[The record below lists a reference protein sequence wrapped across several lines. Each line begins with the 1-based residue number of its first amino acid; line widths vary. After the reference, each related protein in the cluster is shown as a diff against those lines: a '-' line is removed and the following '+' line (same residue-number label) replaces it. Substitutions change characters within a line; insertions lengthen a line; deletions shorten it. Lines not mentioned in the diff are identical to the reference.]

1 VPVPGLCCLGKEAS
15 QRGMVSSRSRAVDLF
30 QIERLTT
37 SAAQRLGWTRAWQGG
52 GRGEERKGEAR
63 SCAWLSILGRR
74 KLHLD
79 FTLTHSL
86 SLSLFLSLSLHALL
100 SERLTA
106 GQFCLPPP
114 VEYSKQRP
122 RASFIFILSPCSSR
136 PPRFQPSLF
145 KSSKSPPLPTPNWP
159 PRQIADSSL
168 VSPKARGYCTLHK
181 IAGVILQ
188 PLSSLRALHSPGD
201 FLQGPAVNTA
211 RRRQVHLSPGH
222 ATVAATFL

>member
-1 VPVPGLCCLGKEAS
+1 VQHNGWAGRERGRGVAGERRGKER
-15 QRGMVSSRSRAVDLF
+15 RGVVH
-30 QIERLTT
+30 
-37 SAAQRLGWTRAWQGG
+37 
-52 GRGEERKGEAR
+52 GRVF
-63 SCAWLSILGRR
+63 W
-74 KLHLD
+74 D
-79 FTLTHSL
+79 DTNFTLTSLLSLSSL
-86 SLSLFLSLSLHALL
+86 SLSLFLHALL

-122 RASFIFILSPCSSR
+122 RASFIFILPPCSSR
-136 PPRFQPSLF
+136 PPRFQPGLF
-145 KSSKSPPLPTPNWP
+145 KSSKSPPSPLPTPNWPPSQWP

-188 PLSSLRALHSPGD
+188 PLSSLRALHPPGD

-222 ATVAATFL
+222 ATVAATFLSPESRSRNLWFGAWGFAANPGAARVFLMLL